1 MTQITMMVTHREPDI
16 LQHEVKWTFRS
27 TAASKA
33 SGCDGIPAEL
43 FKILKG
49 DAIKMFHSMCQKI
62 WKSQQWP
69 EDRKRSTLSQFPRR
83 AVLKNV
89 QATEQLQS
97 SPVLVKLCSKSSRLG
112 FRIMQT

>member
-1 MTQITMMVTHREPDI
+1 M
-16 LQHEVKWTFRS
+16 
-27 TAASKA
+27 
-33 SGCDGIPAEL
+33 PAEL
-43 FKILKG
+43 FKILRD
-49 DAIKMFHSMCQKI
+49 DAMKVQHAISQKI

-97 SPVLVKLCSKSSRLG
+97 SPVLVRLCSKPSRLG
-112 FRIMQT
+112 FSIM